1 MTEQASESLDFNN
14 LGIAP
19 KLLDIVSQLRF
30 TTPTPIQLK
39 SIPIA
44 IEGKDM
50 VGVAQTGT
58 GKTMAFGI
66 PMIQRL
72 ASHGGKGL
80 VLVPTRELAL
90 QVNESLKSIGG
101 KLGLRTAVLI
111 GGAPKDPQLKA
122 LHQKPHLIIATPGRL
137 IDYLQSHVLHLRDVK
152 ILVLDEADLMFDMG
166 FIPQIT
172 EILKSV
178 PSQRQTLL
186 FSATMPPAI
195 MQIIAKHMKLPVS
208 IEVAPSGTPVENVTQ
223 EVVVINREDKFE
235 QLKKTLV
242 QYRGSVLVFARTKH
256 GVKNLARKLKTQGF
270 AVAEIHSGRTL
281 NQRSSA
287 LKGFKIGQHRI
298 LVATDIAARGLDV
311 QNIELVL
318 NFDLPESSED
328 YVHRIGRTARAG
340 RNGQAI
346 TFASPSEILAVRKI
360 EQLIKKTL
368 PKTHLAKPE
377 PESPDRYQGRTNT
390 AQRPARFNR
399 RRQASYH
406 HQSNGKQNSFNRRRK
421 RFQTPN
427 KSGY

>member
-1 MTEQASESLDFNN
+1 MTEQTSKSLDFSN

-19 KLLDIVSQLRF
+19 KLLDIIGQLRF
-30 TTPTPIQLK
+30 TTPTTIQRK

-44 IEGKDM
+44 IEGKDL
-50 VGVAQTGT
+50 VGIAQTGT

-90 QVNESLKSIGG
+90 QVNESLKNIGG

-111 GGAPKDPQLKA
+111 GGAPKEPQLKA
-122 LHQKPHLIIATPGRL
+122 LAARPHLIIATPGRL
-137 IDYLQSHVLHLRDVK
+137 IDYLQGRVLHLRDVK

-178 PSQRQTLL
+178 PAERQTLL
-186 FSATMPPAI
+186 FSATMPSAI
-195 MQIIAKHMKLPVS
+195 MQIIARHMKLPVS

-235 QLKKTLV
+235 QMKKTLA

-270 AVAEIHSGRTL
+270 SVAEIHSGRSQ

-298 LVATDIAARGLDV
+298 LIATDIAARGIDV

-318 NFDLPESSED
+318 NFDLPETSED

-340 RNGQAI
+340 KNGQAI

-368 PKTHLAKPE
+368 PKTHLATAESEAPE
-377 PESPDRYQGRTNT
+377 RYPRRSAQGP
-390 AQRPARFNR
+390 QPARFNR
-399 RRQASYH
+399 QRRSPYRQHSD
-406 HQSNGKQNSFNRRRK
+406 GPRNSFSRRK
-421 RFQTPN
+421 KKFQPSN
-427 KSGY
+427 KKYY

>member
-1 MTEQASESLDFNN
+1 MTEQTSKSLDFSN

-19 KLLDIVSQLRF
+19 KLLDIIGQLRF
-30 TTPTPIQLK
+30 TTPTPIQRK

-44 IEGKDM
+44 IEGKDL
-50 VGVAQTGT
+50 VGIAQTGT

-90 QVNESLKSIGG
+90 QVNESLKNIGG

-111 GGAPKDPQLKA
+111 GGAPKEPQLKA
-122 LHQKPHLIIATPGRL
+122 LAARPHLIIATPGRL
-137 IDYLQSHVLHLRDVK
+137 IDYLQGRVLHLRDVK

-178 PSQRQTLL
+178 PAERQTLL
-186 FSATMPPAI
+186 FSATMPSAI
-195 MQIIAKHMKLPVS
+195 MQIIARHMKLPVS

-235 QLKKTLV
+235 QMKKTLA

-270 AVAEIHSGRTL
+270 SVAEIHSGRSQ

-298 LVATDIAARGLDV
+298 LIATDIAARGIDV

-318 NFDLPESSED
+318 NFDLPETSED

-340 RNGQAI
+340 KNGQAI
-346 TFASPSEILAVRKI
+346 TFASPNEILAVKKI

-368 PKTHLAKPE
+368 PKTHLATAE
-377 PESPDRYQGRTNT
+377 SESPERYQRRAASG
-390 AQRPARFNR
+390 QSPARFNR
-399 RRQASYH
+399 RRPAPYRQ
-406 HQSNGKQNSFNRRRK
+406 QSGGQRHGFNRRGK
-421 RFQTPN
+421 NYQSSN
-427 KSGY
+427 KNHY